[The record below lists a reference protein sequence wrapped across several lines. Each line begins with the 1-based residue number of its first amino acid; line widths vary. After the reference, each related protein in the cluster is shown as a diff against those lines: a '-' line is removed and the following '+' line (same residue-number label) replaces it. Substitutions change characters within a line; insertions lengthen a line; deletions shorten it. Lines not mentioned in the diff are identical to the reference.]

1 MCGNRH
7 KVLANFNNSAF
18 CFSAMLSDNLAPI
31 VLITLLSFVF
41 LPFKVDILESINLCG
56 TFSTEF
62 AMVIYFIH
70 IFYTI
75 SYLSKPPTKQL
86 YFLLVVELLDVWS
99 SRRKYEDDNDSFDES
114 LGGDD
119 QGELDVCTAQLP
131 TISFLSVMIF

>member
-62 AMVIYFIH
+62 AMNCWMFGQAEGNVRMTVIH
-70 IFYTI
+70 LM
-75 SYLSKPPTKQL
+75 SP
-86 YFLLVVELLDVWS
+86 
-99 SRRKYEDDNDSFDES
+99 
-114 LGGDD
+114 
-119 QGELDVCTAQLP
+119 
-131 TISFLSVMIF
+131 

>member
-41 LPFKVDILESINLCG
+41 LQFKVDILESINLCG

-70 IFYTI
+70 IFYMI
-75 SYLSKPPTKQL
+75 SYLSSP
-86 YFLLVVELLDVWS
+86 LLNNYIFCLL
-99 SRRKYEDDNDSFDES
+99 
-114 LGGDD
+114 
-119 QGELDVCTAQLP
+119 
-131 TISFLSVMIF
+131 

>member
-41 LPFKVDILESINLCG
+41 LQFKVDILESINLCG

-62 AMVIYFIH
+62 AMNCWMFGQAEGNMRMTVIH
-70 IFYTI
+70 LM
-75 SYLSKPPTKQL
+75 SP
-86 YFLLVVELLDVWS
+86 
-99 SRRKYEDDNDSFDES
+99 
-114 LGGDD
+114 
-119 QGELDVCTAQLP
+119 
-131 TISFLSVMIF
+131 